1 MTSYTLFWLAV
12 LVACLIA
19 EAATVTLASI
29 WFAAGALAA
38 ILTVQLHGSF
48 AVQTAVFFAVSIVFL
63 VLLRP
68 FARKMLKPQIVK
80 TNADAL
86 IGTTGVVL
94 TEIDNTQA
102 PGQVKREAM
111 EWTARSTSGEV
122 IPAGAKIRVDRIEG
136 VKVYVS
142 TVEIPATV

>member
-19 EAATVTLASI
+19 ETATVTLASI

-48 AVQTAVFFAVSIVFL
+48 AVQTAVFFAVSIIFL

-102 PGQVKREAM
+102 QGQVKLEAM

-136 VKVYVS
+136 VQVYVS
-142 TVEIPATV
+142 TVENPATV

>member
-48 AVQTAVFFAVSIVFL
+48 AVQTAVFFAVSIIFL

-86 IGTTGVVL
+86 SGTTGVVL

-102 PGQVKREAM
+102 QGQVKLEAM

>member
-38 ILTVQLHGSF
+38 ILTVQLHGIF

-102 PGQVKREAM
+102 QGQVKLEAM

-142 TVEIPATV
+142 TVEIPTTV

>member
-48 AVQTAVFFAVSIVFL
+48 AVQAVVFFAVSIVFL

-102 PGQVKREAM
+102 QGQVKLEAM

>member
-12 LVACLIA
+12 LAACLIV

-38 ILTVQLHGSF
+38 MLTAQLHGSF
-48 AVQTAVFFAVSIVFL
+48 AVQAAVFFAVSIVCL

-68 FARKMLKPQIVK
+68 FARKMLKPRIVK

-86 IGTTGVVL
+86 IGTSGVVL
-94 TEIDNTQA
+94 TQIDNAHAQ
-102 PGQVKREAM
+102 GQVKLEAM

-136 VKVYVS
+136 VKVFVS
-142 TVEIPATV
+142 AVEIPETV

>member
-48 AVQTAVFFAVSIVFL
+48 AVQAVVFFAVSIVFL

-94 TEIDNTQA
+94 TEIDNARAQ
-102 PGQVKREAM
+102 GQVKLEAM
-111 EWTARSTSGEV
+111 EWTARSTSGQP
-122 IPAGAKIRVDRIEG
+122 IPVGTRVKVDKIEG
-136 VKVYVS
+136 VKAYVS
-142 TVEIPATV
+142 PAEVPAQV

>member
-48 AVQTAVFFAVSIVFL
+48 AVQTAVFFAVSIIFL

-68 FARKMLKPQIVK
+68 FARKMLKPKIVK

-102 PGQVKREAM
+102 QGQVKLEAM

>member
-38 ILTVQLHGSF
+38 ILTVQLHGGF
-48 AVQTAVFFAVSIVFL
+48 AVQTAVFFAVSIIFL

-94 TEIDNTQA
+94 TQIDNAHAQ
-102 PGQVKREAM
+102 GQVKLEAM

>member
-1 MTSYTLFWLAV
+1 M
-12 LVACLIA
+12 I
-19 EAATVTLASI
+19 
-29 WFAAGALAA
+29 G
-38 ILTVQLHGSF
+38 
-48 AVQTAVFFAVSIVFL
+48 VQTVVFFAVSIVFL

-68 FARKMLKPQIVK
+68 FARNMLKPKIVK

-94 TEIDNTQA
+94 TEIDNARAQ
-102 PGQVKREAM
+102 GQVKLEAM

>member
-12 LVACLIA
+12 LAICLIV

-38 ILTVQLHGSF
+38 MLTAQLQGGI
-48 AVQTAVFFAVSIVFL
+48 AVQAAVFFAVSILCL

-68 FARKMLKPQIVK
+68 FARNMLKPKIVK

-86 IGTTGVVL
+86 IGSTGVVL
-94 TEIDNTQA
+94 TEIDNALAQ
-102 PGQVKREAM
+102 GQVKLEAM
-111 EWTARSTSGEV
+111 EWTARSTSGVV

-136 VKVYVS
+136 VKVFVS
-142 TVEIPATV
+142 PVEVSAAV

>member
-12 LVACLIA
+12 LAVCLIL

-38 ILTVQLHGSF
+38 ILAVQLHESF
-48 AVQTAVFFAVSIVFL
+48 AVQTVVFFAVSIVFL

-68 FARKMLKPQIVK
+68 FARKMLKPKIVK

-94 TEIDNTQA
+94 TEIDNARAQ
-102 PGQVKREAM
+102 GQVKLEAM

>member
-12 LVACLIA
+12 LAVCLIL

-38 ILTVQLHGSF
+38 ILAVQLHGSF
-48 AVQTAVFFAVSIVFL
+48 AVQTVVFFAVSIVFL

-68 FARKMLKPQIVK
+68 FARKMLKPKIVK

-94 TEIDNTQA
+94 TEIDNARAQ
-102 PGQVKREAM
+102 GQVKLEAM

-122 IPAGAKIRVDRIEG
+122 IPAGSTIRVDRIEG
-136 VKVYVS
+136 VKVFVS
-142 TVEIPATV
+142 AVEVPASV

>member
-12 LVACLIA
+12 LAICLIV

-38 ILTVQLHGSF
+38 VLTAQLHGGF
-48 AVQTAVFFAVSIVFL
+48 AVQAAVFFAVSIACL

-68 FARKMLKPQIVK
+68 FARKMLKPKIVK

-94 TEIDNTQA
+94 TDIDNAQA
-102 PGQVKREAM
+102 QGQVKLEAM

-136 VKVYVS
+136 VKVFVTPVPVLTS
-142 TVEIPATV
+142 V